1 MEYACPVCGK
11 EIEYGA
17 PACPHCGQELGWGE
31 VEETV
36 AEETVEVAE
45 ETAEETAEAVVESY
59 EEAEEVEEVD
69 VGEKSPKGFSIAAF
83 VLSICGAVFALTPIG
98 VVLSV
103 LALVFNG
110 VYKKKGGESNK
121 ITKATKIIALI
132 ALIVSALV
140 TVTVLAGG
148 SVFAILNWDNLGK
161 FFKGFWNWLER
172 FPKLF
177 RVFK

>member
-1 MEYACPVCGK
+1 MEYTCPVCGK
-11 EIEYGA
+11 EIEYGT

-36 AEETVEVAE
+36 AEETFEVAE
-45 ETAEETAEAVVESY
+45 ETTEETIETYEDAV
-59 EEAEEVEEVD
+59 EEVEEVE

-83 VLSICGAVFALTPIG
+83 VLSVCSAVFALTPFG

-110 VYKKKGGESNK
+110 VYKKKGGEPNK
-121 ITKATKIIALI
+121 MTKATKIISI
-132 ALIVSALV
+132 VALIVSALV